1 MGSHSLS
8 VVVSEGRF
16 TFDKV
21 MDIVLLSHVDHLCSQ
36 YFIVELLP
44 LLFIW
49 QSALTQWNSSFVLMG
64 YFITTLH
71 SLHWLGIT
79 FGCFPSILLFLFKL
93 FNVSVPTFPVTSLL
107 TCAAGKDQDKTQG
120 RRSRAPSLAETEE
133 ALAQAVWCWAGIAT
147 WVWLMYLTYLWT
159 AMSWVCQ
166 WFPNSVSSLFQW
178 QQLFPASRRCS
189 RIVPLVSTSEKTQVW
204 LSDRPLPLRPDHS
217 PHRKHS

>member
-1 MGSHSLS
+1 MFS
-8 VVVSEGRF
+8 VFHCWTSPTVVYLTISFNTVKLKFCFNGLFHYHF
-16 TFDKV
+16 TFPSLGGD
-21 MDIVLLSHVDHLCSQ
+21 
-36 YFIVELLP
+36 Y
-44 LLFIW
+44 IW
-49 QSALTQWNSSFVLMG
+49 MFPFNSSF
-64 YFITTLH
+64 
-71 SLHWLGIT
+71 
-79 FGCFPSILLFLFKL
+79 PFKL